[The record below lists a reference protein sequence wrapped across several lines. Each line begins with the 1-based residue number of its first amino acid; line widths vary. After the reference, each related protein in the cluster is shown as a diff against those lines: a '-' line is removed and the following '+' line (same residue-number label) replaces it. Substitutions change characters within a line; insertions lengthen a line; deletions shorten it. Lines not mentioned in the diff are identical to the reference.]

1 MPICRLIEIQFAIP
15 NLKSN
20 RDSKRVLNCLM
31 KKHFKKIIYVCL
43 YIAVAGFFCLG
54 YAYFIEPFRL
64 VVNTREIKI
73 KNWNGALN
81 GLKIVAI
88 SDIHGGSRG
97 VTEEKIRAVVQ
108 TANEQNADL
117 IVLLGDYVS
126 QQHFNRA
133 QLKMPVATITEN
145 LKGLRANLGVY
156 AVLGN
161 HDGWHGDAEIAAE
174 LRRAGITVLENEIKT
189 IEKNGRKFRLLGLKD
204 HLKLNSWY
212 TFDTEIRNVVARHE
226 KAGDII
232 VLEHS
237 PDILEVLKYH
247 KTLGQDFKLMLAG
260 HTHGGQVW
268 LPILGTPVVPSSHG
282 QKYSYGHKREN
293 EMDIFVTTGIG
304 TSILPIRFMMP
315 PEIAV
320 LTINAE

>member
-1 MPICRLIEIQFAIP
+1 
-15 NLKSN
+15 
-20 RDSKRVLNCLM
+20 M
-31 KKHFKKIIYVCL
+31 KKHFKKIVYAAL
-43 YIAVAGFFCLG
+43 AVFAVGLICLG
-54 YAYFIEPFRL
+54 YGYFVEPFRL
-64 VVNTREIKI
+64 VVNRQEIKI
-73 KNWNGALN
+73 KNWNPALN

-126 QQHFNRA
+126 DTNCKQGILR
-133 QLKMPVATITEN
+133 MPIATIADN
-145 LKGLRANLGVY
+145 LKGLQAKYGVY
-156 AVLGN
+156 AVMGN
-161 HDGWHGDAEIAAE
+161 HDLCISDAPIRQEFARIGYR
-174 LRRAGITVLENEIKT
+174 LLVNEIMT

-204 HLKLNSWY
+204 HLQLNSWY
-212 TFDTEIRNVVARHE
+212 TFDSDIRSVVARSE
-226 KAGDII
+226 QVGDII

-237 PDILEVLKYH
+237 PDILEVLNYH
-247 KTLGQDFKLMLAG
+247 KTLGKDFRLMLAG

-268 LPILGTPVVPSSHG
+268 LPILGTPVVPSSYG

-315 PEIAV
+315 PEVAV
-320 LTINAE
+320 LTITAE

>member
-1 MPICRLIEIQFAIP
+1 MLYALIFVMI
-15 NLKSN
+15 L
-20 RDSKRVLNCLM
+20 
-31 KKHFKKIIYVCL
+31 
-43 YIAVAGFFCLG
+43 GFLCLG

-64 VVNTREIKI
+64 VVNKQEIKI
-73 KNWNGALN
+73 KNWNPALN

-97 VTEEKIRAVVQ
+97 VTEEKIRYVVEQ
-108 TANEQNADL
+108 ANEQNADL

-126 QQHFNRA
+126 EKKRDHTT
-133 QLKMPVATITEN
+133 LKMPMETIADN

-161 HDGWHGDAEIAAE
+161 HDGWYDDKNVADE
-174 LRRAGITVLENEIKT
+174 LKRVGITVLENEIKI
-189 IEKNGRKFRLLGLKD
+189 IEKNGQKFRLLGLKD
-204 HLKLNSWY
+204 HLKLNSWF
-212 TFDTEIRNVVARHE
+212 TFDAEIRKVVAQSE
-226 KAGDII
+226 QLGDFI

-237 PDILEVLKYH
+237 PDILEVLWYH
-247 KTLGQDFKLMLAG
+247 KTLGNDFKLMLSG

-268 LPILGTPVVPSSHG
+268 FPVLGTPVVPSSHG
-282 QKYSYGHKREN
+282 QKLSYGHKREWN
-293 EMDIFVTTGIG
+293 MDLFVTTGIG